1 MSKQTVTEAKLEF
14 ICREIKELKEEQ
26 KQLRADINKG
36 KGAIWLLIV
45 ISGLIAGALSYFK
58 N

>member
-1 MSKQTVTEAKLEF
+1 MPKQSSTEVQLQY

>member
-1 MSKQTVTEAKLEF
+1 MPKQSSTEVQLQY

-36 KGAIWLLIV
+36 KGAIWLLIA
-45 ISGLIAGALSYFK
+45 ISGVVAAALSYFK

>member
-1 MSKQTVTEAKLEF
+1 MPKKSATEVTLDM

-36 KGAIWLLIV
+36 KGAIWLLITVAGV
-45 ISGLIAGALSYFK
+45 IAASLSYFK

>member
-1 MSKQTVTEAKLEF
+1 MPKQSSTEVKLEF

-36 KGAIWLLIV
+36 KGCYMVITCYFWNNSCSTILL
-45 ISGLIAGALSYFK
+45 
-58 N
+58 